1 VHHYEASAQPVDA
14 ELPPDRWGGGSAR
27 PDRAQFRDGLKGG
40 DIAASQQRTAHRR
53 GRVDVWLGE
62 ALNLHDATVQLG
74 DRLKGH
80 DTAAGGPVE
89 LRITNVSPARW

>member
-1 VHHYEASAQPVDA
+1 MQQVHNPSTPSYLPTGGAVDLRGPI
-14 ELPPDRWGGGSAR
+14 E
-27 PDRAQFRDGLKGG
+27 QFRDGLKGG

-62 ALNLHDATVQLG
+62 ALNLHDATVQLR

-80 DTAAGGPVE
+80 DPAAGGPVE